1 MGLFRKMHK
10 SITGTD
16 KTLVY
21 GKNVSGVDET
31 FQYIEK
37 NVSDVDGMF
46 GVDRR
51 SVPDVDGMVE
61 VDRRSVPDV
70 NGAFKY
76 VRKRAVWRGVVVVCL
91 LACLS
96 FSACGASADEEKNTI
111 VMDDNSEASTVIV
124 DENEEGSE
132 TANDLKTMTV
142 SYVDS
147 DWTDLSN
154 SDINVE
160 PLASTESMIDT
171 VMNSIITEPEDTT
184 KVVPVA
190 PGMEYQRYNY
200 DGEGTVTV
208 IFNIDSSRTDA
219 YTLNLSKKAFTL
231 SLCRIDGVNS
241 VTFEMHNIVT
251 GDETIS
257 HGCNENSFAD
267 VDDANLDAEC
277 GVMVYFGTLDGEG
290 LLGREINVDMSD
302 AISVEKQIIEALKTS
317 SGDDTEPTLPSDTY
331 IVSLSVNDGVCY
343 IEFSREFLS
352 NAVAKTDVA
361 MYSVIN
367 SLTSLSYI
375 DNVNIM
381 VEGVTDNEISEKVQL
396 AVTYGP
402 DYSLCR

>member
-1 MGLFRKMHK
+1 MGLFRKMYK
-10 SITGTD
+10 FITGID
-16 KTLVY
+16 GALFD
-21 GKNVSGVDET
+21 GKNVSGVD
-31 FQYIEK
+31 
-37 NVSDVDGMF
+37 GMF
-46 GVDRR
+46 EVNRR
-51 SVPDVDGMVE
+51 SL
-61 VDRRSVPDV
+61 SDV

-76 VRKRAVWRGVVVVCL
+76 ARKNAVCRGVVAVCL
-91 LACLS
+91 LASLS
-96 FSACGASADEEKNTI
+96 FSACGTSADEEKNTI
-111 VMDDNSEASTVIV
+111 VMDDKSEASTVIV

-147 DWTDLSN
+147 GWTDLSN
-154 SDINVE
+154 AEINVE
-160 PLASTESMIDT
+160 PLASTESMIDA
-171 VMNSIITEPEDTT
+171 VMNAIITEPEDTT

-190 PGMEYQRYNY
+190 PGMEYQRYSF
-200 DGEGTVTV
+200 DGAGTVTV

-231 SLCRIDGVNS
+231 SLCRIEGVNS

-257 HGCNENSFAD
+257 HGCNENSFAN
-267 VDDANLDAEC
+267 VDDANLEAEYD
-277 GVMVYFGTLDGEG
+277 VMVYYGTMDGDG
-290 LLGREINVDMSD
+290 LVGRQITVDMSD

-317 SGDDTEPTLPSDTY
+317 SGDDTEATLPSDTY

-352 NAVAKTDVA
+352 NAVAKTDAA

-375 DNVNIM
+375 DNVNIT